1 MVDMCV
7 CVCVVYMF
15 VCACMCVCIYT
26 YIAMMQ
32 MVEVVRRKMKEL
44 AVERKDLLCHVLR
57 FLRKVC
63 MRMCVC
69 VRACVRACV
78 FFFFCVCVDMSCACF
93 RPLSLAISLFLSLP
107 PNFITKKYRH
117 S

>member
-78 FFFFCVCVDMSCACF
+78 FFFFFVCVWICRVRASALC
-93 RPLSLAISLFLSLP
+93 PLPSPSFYLFHPIL
-107 PNFITKKYRH
+107 
-117 S
+117 

>member
-1 MVDMCV
+1 
-7 CVCVVYMF
+7 
-15 VCACMCVCIYT
+15 MCVCIYT

-69 VRACVRACV
+69 VRACVCV
-78 FFFFCVCVDMSCACF
+78 FFFVCVCGYVVCVLPPSVPCHL
-93 RPLSLAISLFLSLP
+93 PLSISSTQFY
-107 PNFITKKYRH
+107 NKKI
-117 S
+117 